1 MKPVVT
7 VCKAAVLVLLFALVA
22 AGSGWA
28 QSDQQQ
34 SLGDVARKQKEKKG
48 QAEPK
53 GTKVLTNEDL
63 PTSGGLATSGS
74 SSGTATSSASAAGE
88 AAGDA
93 AAAPE
98 GEKQAAAPGEDSGM
112 TAAEEA
118 DAAKKKLEGLKHDEQ
133 SYKNG
138 LSHFEELL
146 SNEVN
151 ESRRELYRNAMQHGQ
166 ERLADNL
173 KQQTETEKEVA
184 AKEAAAKQQQNQPQA
199 SQPPP
204 AQPPAE
210 QPPQ

>member
-7 VCKAAVLVLLFALVA
+7 VLKAAVLLLVFALLA

-34 SLGDVARKQKEKKG
+34 SLGDIARKQREKKG

-63 PTSGGLATSGS
+63 PHSGGLASSGS
-74 SSGTATSSASAAGE
+74 SSGTAASPASATGQAT
-88 AAGDA
+88 DA

-98 GEKQAAAPGEDSGM
+98 AEKQAAAPGEASGM

-118 DAAKKKLEGLKHDEQ
+118 DAAKKKLEGLKHDEA

-138 LSHFEELL
+138 ISHFEELL

-166 ERLADNL
+166 ERLAENL
-173 KQQTETEKEVA
+173 KQQAETEKEVA
-184 AKEAAAKQQQNQPQA
+184 AKEAAAKQQQQN
-199 SQPPP
+199 QPPP
-204 AQPPAE
+204 AQPQPE
-210 QPPQ
+210 QPPQPPQ

>member
-7 VCKAAVLVLLFALVA
+7 VLKAAILLLALALVT

-48 QAEPK
+48 QETQK

-63 PTSGGLATSGS
+63 PQSGGLSSSGS
-74 SSGTATSSASAAGE
+74 SSGTAPSPASAAGE
-88 AAGDA
+88 APA

-118 DAAKKKLEGLKHDEQ
+118 DAAKKKLEGLKHDEA

-138 LSHFEELL
+138 ISHFEELIT
-146 SNEVN
+146 NETN

-166 ERLADNL
+166 QRLSENL
-173 KQQTETEKEVA
+173 KQQVETEKEVA
-184 AKEAAAKQQQNQPQA
+184 AKEAAAKQQQNE
-199 SQPPP
+199 QPPS
-204 AQPPAE
+204 APPPPE